1 MIVEPSKRRCAASPR
16 NQAPVLVLLA
26 ASLLPAAAL
35 AQNVA
40 ATATQDVASSSP
52 GPAVEGGLEEVIV
65 TAQKR
70 SENLQDIPVSESV
83 VTADQLATAG
93 VHNFQDLSGISASL
107 GVTAGGNGQNSSVV
121 MRGVGAYSF
130 SYLTEPDVAVII
142 DDVPV
147 ASQSQAFSNL
157 SDISQVE
164 ILRGPQ
170 TTLFGKSASAG
181 VVNITTATPTHEL
194 SGKVE
199 AALTDD
205 GQQTYDGTV
214 SGPITDTLSYR
225 LTGALDD
232 FRGNAKN
239 IYYGDWTNG
248 QNTGTVRA
256 KLRWTPSSQ
265 LTVDVT
271 GSYMNSDGSLGLIPA
286 PVSLPATASF
296 SGVGSVATAFAGIGI
311 NGSNSSIV
319 NDTPPIL
326 EYDVK
331 SGSVKIAYGTGPVT
345 LMSITG
351 YSDYRTYNLTD
362 FDWTALNILGLF
374 TADAQNGGISQEFSE
389 TTKQLSQELRAVS
402 GPGAFRYV
410 AGLWYADKMDDYT
423 TVRGPYFPGLGTHL
437 FASYWYHDSSQ
448 QYAAYGQ
455 SEWDFAP
462 KLTLVTGLRGQEER
476 IAYDLDNFYKGYLLN
491 GSHQHGVI
499 TGKVSIEFHPV
510 EDINLFASYTRGY
523 KGETYDL
530 TSSFTPALAAAGPV
544 KPETSNSYELGA
556 KTQFFERHL
565 TLNLTAFDAEY
576 TNFQAQ
582 TIVPTI
588 GTGFILANVG
598 SLRTRGLELDSR
610 AVLNSSFSVNLGAA
624 YTRATILSY
633 PDGQCYYKQTAAEG
647 CSTGPTGSFWNLGGQ
662 TLSNAPT
669 WKLHVDANY
678 VHNLPGTSLDG
689 FLTASAR
696 YQSAVNFS
704 LSPDPMTEQGAY
716 AIVNLDLG
724 VQPESGNRYR
734 VALFVN
740 NLFDRHYY
748 NGLIDYTAYSAAN
761 TFGYV
766 PRDFRRYSGLRVS
779 YGF

>member
-1 MIVEPSKRRCAASPR
+1 MTVQRSKSLLAHLPPNARPVLVAVAAALLSAAAQAQSTAVTASQEAASP
-16 NQAPVLVLLA
+16 
-26 ASLLPAAAL
+26 
-35 AQNVA
+35 
-40 ATATQDVASSSP
+40 
-52 GPAVEGGLEEVIV
+52 PAVATGLEEVIV

-70 SENLQDIPVSESV
+70 SENLQDIPVSETV
-83 VTADQLATAG
+83 VNPEQLAAAG
-93 VHNFQDLSGISASL
+93 VHNFQDLSSISASL

-130 SYLTEPDVAVII
+130 SYLTEPDVAVIV

-147 ASQSQAFSNL
+147 ASQSAAFSNL
-157 SDISQVE
+157 ADISQVE
-164 ILRGPQ
+164 VLRGPQ

-181 VVNITTATPTHEL
+181 VVNITTATPTREL
-194 SGKVE
+194 SGKIE

-205 GQQTYDGTV
+205 GQQTYDGTL

-239 IYYGDWTNG
+239 IYNDQWTNG
-248 QNTGTVRA
+248 ENTGSLRV
-256 KLRWTPSSQ
+256 KLHWTPNAR
-265 LTVDVT
+265 LTVDLT
-271 GSYMNSDGSLGLIPA
+271 GNYMNAAGSLGLIPSPA
-286 PVSLPATASF
+286 YLPSAATF
-296 SGVGSVATAFAGIGI
+296 SGVGSVASAFAGIAI
-311 NGSNSSIV
+311 NSSNSSLV
-319 NDTPPIL
+319 NDTVPIL
-326 EYDVK
+326 DYDTK
-331 SGSVKIAYGTGPVT
+331 FGSVKIAYDTGPVT

-351 YSDYRTYNLTD
+351 YSEYRTYNQSD

-374 TADAQNGGISQEFSE
+374 TGGAQNGGISQWFTE
-389 TTKQLSQELRAVS
+389 TTKQISQEFRAVS

-410 AGLWYADKMDDYT
+410 AGLWYADKMDDYY
-423 TVRGPYFPGLGTHL
+423 TVRGPNFPGLGRHL
-437 FASYWYHDSSQ
+437 FANYWYEDSSQ

-462 KLTLVTGLRGQEER
+462 KFTLVTGLRGQEER

-491 GSHQHGVI
+491 GSHDHGVI
-499 TGKVSIEFHPV
+499 TGKASLEYHPLQ
-510 EDINLFASYTRGY
+510 DINLFASYTRGY

-556 KTQFFERHL
+556 KTQFFDRHL

-598 SLRTRGLELDSR
+598 SLRTRGLELDGR
-610 AVLNSSFSVNLGAA
+610 AVVDAGLSFNLGAA
-624 YTRATILSY
+624 YTQATILSY
-633 PDGQCYYKQTAAEG
+633 PDGQCYYQQTAAQG
-647 CSTGPTGSFWNLGGQ
+647 CIAGASGSYWNLGGQ

-678 VHNLPGTSLDG
+678 VHDLPGTSLNG
-689 FLTASAR
+689 FLTVSAR

-704 LSPDPMTEQGAY
+704 LSPDPRTEQGAY
-716 AIVNLDLG
+716 TIVNLDFG
-724 VQPESGNRYR
+724 IQPAGSDRYR
-734 VALFVN
+734 VGLFVN
-740 NLFDRHYY
+740 NLFDAHYY
-748 NGLIDYTAYSAAN
+748 NGMIDYTAYTAAN
-761 TFGYV
+761 TFGFV
-766 PRDFRRYSGLRVS
+766 PRDFRRYAGLRMS